1 MKNLSLYLHI
11 PFCKRKCA
19 YCDFVSLAKSPEY
32 QNNYI
37 ASIIKEMEM
46 VKDTASEYII
56 DTVYIGGGTP
66 SFLSEASIEK
76 LLESIHKNFDL
87 QTVREFTFECNPES
101 LDESKLRLL
110 KKYEIN
116 RISLGL
122 QSTDDYEL
130 IFLRRSHNFDTFLTS
145 YKLVREMGFKN
156 VSVDLMFAI
165 PTQTIASFSKSLKK
179 VVELSPEHISCY
191 SLIIEENTLMNR
203 WLNEG
208 KMKPVSDDLYVDM
221 YRYMIDFLSK
231 NGYMQYEISNFA
243 KPGFESL
250 HNSAY
255 WIRQDYLGLGAS
267 SHSLINNQR
276 FSNIANVDEYM
287 IRLLASESPV
297 EQESL
302 ENLSFRDI
310 LNERIFL
317 GLRMNEGILLSDF
330 EKIDDFYSKC
340 QKLKTM
346 ELIEFCDDRIKLTQ
360 KGRELSNSVFSELMI
375 D

>member
-32 QNNYI
+32 QENYI
-37 ASIIKEMEM
+37 SALIKEMQRM
-46 VKDTASEYII
+46 SALASKYNI

-66 SFLSEASIEK
+66 SFLSEESIEK
-76 LLESIHKNFDL
+76 LLSALIIHFNLDN
-87 QTVREFTFECNPES
+87 VREFTFECNPES

-110 KKYEIN
+110 KKYKID

-122 QSTDDYEL
+122 QSSDEYEL

-145 YKLVREMGFKN
+145 YKLIRQAGFKN

-165 PTQTIASFSKSLKK
+165 PTQTMDSFSKSLKK
-179 VVELSPEHISCY
+179 VVELEPEHISCY
-191 SLIIEENTLMNR
+191 SLIIEEETLMNR

-208 KMKPVSDDLYVDM
+208 KISPVSDDIYVDM
-221 YRYMIDFLSK
+221 YRFMIDFLANS
-231 NGYMQYEISNFA
+231 GYSQYEISNFA
-243 KPGFESL
+243 KPGFESR

-267 SHSLINNQR
+267 SHSLIDNQR
-276 FSNIANVDEYM
+276 FSNVANVDEYM
-287 IRLLASESPV
+287 IRMLNSKSAIDEA
-297 EQESL
+297 SL
-302 ENLSFRDI
+302 EKLTFRDI
-310 LNERIFL
+310 LNEKIFL
-317 GLRMNEGILLSDF
+317 GLRMNNGILLSDF
-330 EKIDDFYSKC
+330 KEIDGFYEKCKSLEKNG
-340 QKLKTM
+340 
-346 ELIEFCDDRIKLTQ
+346 LIEFFENRIRLTQ
-360 KGRELSNSVFSELMI
+360 KGRELSNSVFSELII

>member
-46 VKDTASEYII
+46 VKDIASEYII

-66 SFLSEASIEK
+66 SFLNEASIEK

-87 QTVREFTFECNPES
+87 QAVREFTFECNPES

-110 KKYEIN
+110 KKYKIN

-165 PTQTIASFSKSLKK
+165 PTQTIESFSASLKK

-276 FSNIANVDEYM
+276 FSNVANVDEYM
-287 IRLLASESPV
+287 IRLLASKSPV
-297 EQESL
+297 DEESL
-302 ENLSFRDI
+302 ENLSVRDI

-340 QKLKTM
+340 QKLKRM
-346 ELIEFCDDRIKLTQ
+346 DLIEFCENRIRLTQ

>member
-87 QTVREFTFECNPES
+87 QAVREFTFECNPES

-208 KMKPVSDDLYVDM
+208 KMKPVSDDSYVDM

-276 FSNIANVDEYM
+276 FSNVANVDEYM
-287 IRLLASESPV
+287 IRLLASKSPV
-297 EQESL
+297 DEESL
-302 ENLSFRDI
+302 ENLSVRDI

-340 QKLKTM
+340 QKLKRM
-346 ELIEFCDDRIKLTQ
+346 DLIEFCDNRIRLTQ

>member
-66 SFLSEASIEK
+66 SFLNEASIEK

-87 QTVREFTFECNPES
+87 QAVREFTFECNPES

-110 KKYEIN
+110 KKYKIN

-165 PTQTIASFSKSLKK
+165 PTQTIESFSASLKK

-276 FSNIANVDEYM
+276 FSNVANVDEYM
-287 IRLLASESPV
+287 IRLLASKSPV
-297 EQESL
+297 DEESL
-302 ENLSFRDI
+302 ENLSVRDI

-340 QKLKTM
+340 QKLKRM
-346 ELIEFCDDRIKLTQ
+346 DLIEFCENRIRLTQ

>member
-11 PFCKRKCA
+11 PFCKKKCA

-37 ASIIKEMEM
+37 SALIKEIE
-46 VKDTASEYII
+46 KSSILAALYNI

-66 SFLSEASIEK
+66 SFLSEESIEK
-76 LLESIHKNFDL
+76 LLKAIHKNFKLDN
-87 QTVREFTFECNPES
+87 VREFTFECNPES

-110 KKYEIN
+110 KKYAIN

-122 QSTDDYEL
+122 QSTDEYEL
-130 IFLRRSHNFDTFLTS
+130 IFLRRSHNFETFLNS
-145 YKLVREMGFKN
+145 YKLIRQVGFKN
-156 VSVDLMFAI
+156 VSIDLMFAI
-165 PTQTIASFSKSLKK
+165 PTQTIASFSKSLEK
-179 VVELSPEHISCY
+179 VVSLEPEHISCY

-208 KMKPVSDDLYVDM
+208 KISAFDDDTYVDM
-221 YRYMIDFLSK
+221 YRFMIDFLNKS
-231 NGYMQYEISNFA
+231 GYSQYEISNFA
-243 KPGFESL
+243 KSGFESI

-255 WIRQDYLGLGAS
+255 WIRQDYLGLGVSA
-267 SHSLINNQR
+267 HSLIDNER
-276 FSNIANVDEYM
+276 FSNVNNVDEYM
-287 IRLLASESPV
+287 LRLFESKSPND
-297 EQESL
+297 L
-302 ENLSFRDI
+302 DSFEKLTNHDI

-317 GLRMNEGILLSDF
+317 GLRMNTGIELSDF
-330 EKIDDFYSKC
+330 EQIDGFYDKC
-340 QKLKTM
+340 IKL
-346 ELIEFCDDRIKLTQ
+346 ENLGLIAFFEKRIRLTQ

>member
-66 SFLSEASIEK
+66 SFLNETSIET

-87 QTVREFTFECNPES
+87 QAVREFTFECNPES

-110 KKYEIN
+110 KKYKIN

-156 VSVDLMFAI
+156 VSVDLMFTI
-165 PTQTIASFSKSLKK
+165 PTQTIESFSASLKK

-267 SHSLINNQR
+267 SHSLIDNQR
-276 FSNIANVDEYM
+276 FSNVTNVDEYM
-287 IRLLASESPV
+287 IRLLSSKSPV
-297 EQESL
+297 DQESL
-302 ENLSFRDI
+302 ENLSVRDI

-340 QKLKTM
+340 QKLKSM
-346 ELIEFCDDRIKLTQ
+346 DLIEFCDNRIRLTQ